1 MDASMRRLALL
12 TSFVAIVALS
22 GCAGF
27 ANRPIS
33 CEASIEDRLPT
44 TFHPPATRDASGA
57 EHC

>member
-1 MDASMRRLALL
+1 MRRLALL